1 MIRLVLFRQ
10 MTKCGKNRPAIF
22 VTMSRNQALRKAGRI
37 MVGMLN
43 KIQHARGQLVEKLV

>member
-1 MIRLVLFRQ
+1 MIRLVCFRQ

-22 VTMSRNQALRKAGRI
+22 VTMSRHQALRKAGRI